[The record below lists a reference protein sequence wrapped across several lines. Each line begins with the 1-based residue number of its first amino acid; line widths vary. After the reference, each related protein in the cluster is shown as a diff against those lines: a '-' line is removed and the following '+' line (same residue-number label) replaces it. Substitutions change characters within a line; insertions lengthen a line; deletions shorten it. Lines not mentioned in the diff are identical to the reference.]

1 VIIAVALLDCLCLL
15 ASEPA
20 QKRAVPLYTEDDLQR
35 VHPRRGDTGVL
46 SVPAVVPGPTRPASL
61 TSSRRSHVDTDETAQ
76 ENYWRRESLRHQQKI
91 ARLRKTAAGIRR
103 QIDERKRE
111 LEQERGSRKRGSGG
125 ASVASLAG
133 RLADVETEI
142 QAADTEFEERGRRAG
157 ALPGWLR

>member
-15 ASEPA
+15 ASEPT

-46 SVPAVVPGPTRPASL
+46 SVPAVVSGPTRPASL
-61 TSSRRSHVDTDETAQ
+61 TSSRRGHVDTDETAQ

-91 ARLRKTAAGIRR
+91 ARLRKTAAGFRR

-111 LEQERGSRKRGSGG
+111 VEQERGSRRRGGG
-125 ASVASLAG
+125 SVASLAG
-133 RLADVETEI
+133 RLADVEAEI